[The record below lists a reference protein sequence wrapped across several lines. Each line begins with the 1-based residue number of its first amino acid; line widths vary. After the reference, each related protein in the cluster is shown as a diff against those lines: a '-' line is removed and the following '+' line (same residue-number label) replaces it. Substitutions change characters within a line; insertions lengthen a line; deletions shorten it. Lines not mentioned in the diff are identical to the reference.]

1 MHIDFFQAISLK
13 CYIGDGTASVDCSSL
28 VANTKYCAKI
38 TLDFQGL
45 AAYSCVAEPQT
56 ELGIDVS
63 SITQSLSCYERKIDP
78 LKGEYCFC
86 STDNCNDRYAS
97 TTNSL
102 ISANGLKVIFPYP
115 YLSINSSINFYLYNQ
130 KSFSFFKTCSAT

>member
-1 MHIDFFQAISLK
+1 MSLFPSSSNYIHINSFQAMSLK

-102 ISANGLKVIFPYP
+102 ISANGLKVIYPRP
-115 YLSINSSINFYLYNQ
+115 YLSINSSI
-130 KSFSFFKTCSAT
+130 KFSLV